1 MTDGSSH
8 GRREL
13 EHVGDLVDGV
23 VASLGGRVGLS
34 DVALLWREWPSL
46 AVGDWTTADPVR
58 LDDGVLLVAVPNG
71 LTATRLRYETAEMIG
86 RIDARIGH
94 DVVTSVRI
102 KVRRPEPGR

>member
-1 MTDGSSH
+1 MTEGSSH

-13 EHVGDLVDGV
+13 EHVGNLVDGV
-23 VASLGGRVGLS
+23 IASLGGRVGLS
-34 DVALLWREWPSL
+34 GVALLWSEWPSL
-46 AVGDWTTADPVR
+46 AVGDWTAADPVR

-71 LTATRLRYETAEMIG
+71 VTATRLRYETAELIG

-102 KVRRPEPGR
+102 KVCHPDPGR